1 MKQFLSV
8 NDAPDL
14 KGLVQKA
21 LGYKANPLA
30 DKQLGQGKTMG
41 MLFLNPSMR
50 TRLSTQLAAKNL
62 GMDAIVFNV
71 GAEGW
76 ALEFED
82 EAIMS
87 GTTVEHVKDAAP
99 ILGNYFDV
107 LGIRTFPGLQNKED
121 DYSELYI
128 RQFIK
133 YANIPVVS
141 LESATLHP
149 LQSLTDIITITETF
163 KEKRKPK
170 IVLTWAPHVKA

>member
-14 KGLVQKA
+14 KGLVNKA
-21 LGYKANPLA
+21 LAYKSNPLV

-76 ALEFED
+76 AL
-82 EAIMS
+82 ALGAAMRS
-87 GTTVEHVKDAAP
+87 AGVELFRYPSARDA
-99 ILGNYFDV
+99 
-107 LGIRTFPGLQNKED
+107 RTGVNAGVIVPSAFGAGKPHSLQ
-121 DYSELYI
+121 
-128 RQFIK
+128 
-133 YANIPVVS
+133 
-141 LESATLHP
+141 
-149 LQSLTDIITITETF
+149 
-163 KEKRKPK
+163 
-170 IVLTWAPHVKA
+170 TWACIANKARVEFTRRDYFAPAAFVFGREEFLVRGSLPTPAP